1 MEKII
6 NDHKAFWF
14 RREFLFSVVAG
25 FLFFTASL
33 LINYAAGSYATRSA
47 SNAVTD
53 IILDNI
59 PVVDTGIIFVEGTM
73 LFILLV
79 AGIFIKEPWRM
90 PFILKTAALFVMVR
104 SFFIV
109 LTHIGPMPD
118 QITIGVDSLIR
129 MITFGGDLFFSGHT
143 GMPFLLALAFWENK
157 ILRAVFL
164 AASIIAGFSVLLGH
178 LHYSIDVFAAY
189 FITYGIFAAAK
200 KLFASDYDVFLRG
213 LPAISGNK

>member
-6 NDHKAFWF
+6 NDHKAFWL
-14 RREFLFSVVAG
+14 RGEFLFSVLAG
-25 FLFFTASL
+25 FLFFIASL

-59 PVVDTGIIFVEGTM
+59 PVIDTGIVFVEGSL
-73 LFILLV
+73 LFVLLV

-90 PFILKTAALFVMVR
+90 PFILKTAAFFILIR
-104 SFFIV
+104 SFFII

-118 QITIGVDSLIR
+118 QIPIDTDSLIR

-143 GMPFLLALAFWENK
+143 GLPFLFALAFWDNK
-157 ILRAVFL
+157 ILRTVFL
-164 AASIIAGFSVLLGH
+164 AASIIAGVSVLLGH
-178 LHYSIDVFAAY
+178 LHYSIDVFAAF
-189 FITYGIFAAAK
+189 FITYSIFAAAK
-200 KLFASDYDVFLRG
+200 KLFAFDYDIFLRG
-213 LPAISGNK
+213 LPAGNGN

>member
-6 NDHKAFWF
+6 NDHKAFWL
-14 RREFLFSVVAG
+14 RGEFLLSALAG

-33 LINYAAGSYATRSA
+33 LVNYAAGSYATRVA
-47 SNAVTD
+47 GNAVTD
-53 IILDNI
+53 VILDNL
-59 PVVDTGIIFVEGTM
+59 PAVDTGFIFVEGAL

-90 PFILKTAALFVMVR
+90 PFILKAAAAFVLIR

-118 QITIGVDSLIR
+118 QVPVDADSLIR

-143 GMPFLLALAFWENK
+143 GMPFLFALAFWDNK
-157 ILRAVFL
+157 VLRAVFL
-164 AASIIAGFSVLLGH
+164 ATSIIAGFSVLLGH

-200 KLFASDYDVFLRG
+200 KLFASDYDIFLRG
-213 LPAISGNK
+213 LPAKENA

>member
-143 GMPFLLALAFWENK
+143 GMPFCSRWLSGK
-157 ILRAVFL
+157 IKFCAPFFT
-164 AASIIAGFSVLLGH
+164 ASIIAGFSVLWAICTTALTFSP
-178 LHYSIDVFAAY
+178 LISSLTAFSPPPKT
-189 FITYGIFAAAK
+189 FR
-200 KLFASDYDVFLRG
+200 LRLRRFLRG